1 MANPTMSNK
10 EPIFTTFKRLNVRYL
25 AIPTDTGGV
34 HIIDEQGWNH
44 GAFKSIQSFK
54 TWRSKTDQN
63 TILGPCK
70 LAVRLLGPSDMSQ
83 SIYGFTE
90 K

>member
-1 MANPTMSNK
+1 MANFTMSNK
-10 EPIFTTFKRLNVRYL
+10 EPIFITFKRLNVRYL

-54 TWRSKTDQN
+54 TWNYGRTIKDQN
-63 TILGPCK
+63 TILGPCQ
-70 LAVRLLGPSDMSQ
+70 LLVRVLPP
-83 SIYGFTE
+83 TE